1 MKYKRLGKKGPEVS
15 TIGFGA
21 WAIGGL
27 NWGKTDDD
35 VSLRALNEAIDK
47 GVTLIDTADVYG
59 FGHSEELIAKIIKER
74 GKKNIVIA
82 TKAGNDFY
90 NTTPDDDHGYGPI
103 KQTYTRE
110 YLIFAVEQSLK
121 RLNVETLDILQL
133 HSPDIKQLERDE
145 PWQALETLKRDGKI
159 KYAGLSIQSFK
170 ENEQAHLLDLHHNI
184 LDTIQVRYN
193 LLERQAEEK
202 LFPKALEYGIGVIVR
217 IPLLFGLLTGK
228 FESKSTFGEDD
239 HRNMNLS
246 ADKLAQ
252 YLKELNKFEPLFA
265 RYPDQTMTQVSLRFC
280 ISHPACHTAIPGAKT
295 PLQVDENSK
304 SSDLGPIPESEINS
318 LLQ

>member
-1 MKYKRLGKKGPEVS
+1 MKYKRLGERGPEVS

-170 ENEQAHLLDLHHNI
+170 ENEQSHLLDLHHNI

-228 FESKSTFGEDD
+228 FDSKSTFGEDD

-295 PLQVDENSK
+295 PLQVDENCK
-304 SSDLGPIPESEINS
+304 SSDLGPIPESENNS